1 MNLLIITK
9 QRCWCLPVRG
19 EIVVRAHSIM
29 SEETL
34 CSVFSGFYKKKDTS
48 QSWELKEHFSI
59 ISASPTCIQTLSCKR
74 LSTHN
79 NLCADTC
86 QCDQSHACLCT
97 VPYAHK
103 HLLWMQ
109 DLFTKTSKPH
119 QVIKFHQASKAVPKR
134 SIDAGKATHTP
145 CPKAAARFLPL
156 FCLATSTLHA
166 SAWRDAVP
174 TEEMVI
180 VLVSL
185 PSHPVVTELSRCTGI
200 MRKESWEPRETS
212 VTLIY

>member
-1 MNLLIITK
+1 MYTALSGKGDTFCMEMNLLIITK

-48 QSWELKEHFSI
+48 QSWELKEHFSVV
-59 ISASPTCIQTLSCKR
+59 SASPTCIQTLSCKH

-103 HLLWMQ
+103 QLLWMQ
-109 DLFTKTSKPH
+109 DLFTRTSKPH
-119 QVIKFHQASKAVPKR
+119 QVIKFHQDSKAEPKR
-134 SIDAGKATHTP
+134 SIDAGKANTHSMSQGSSQIP
-145 CPKAAARFLPL
+145 SPVLFGHINLARL
-156 FCLATSTLHA
+156 CAEGCSSHR
-166 SAWRDAVP
+166 RDGNSP
-174 TEEMVI
+174 
-180 VLVSL
+180 
-185 PSHPVVTELSRCTGI
+185 G
-200 MRKESWEPRETS
+200 
-212 VTLIY
+212 